1 MYFYMLYDSKNGY
14 NSFNAVVPYG
24 NKDNV
29 GAVMCYHEVGGR
41 EQILQNVKSILKGRL
56 KLY

>member
-1 MYFYMLYDSKNGY
+1 MLYDSKNGY